1 MLFFSSFIYK
11 EAPIMVMMPE
21 DEFKKFNEKRGYTPV
36 ADLTVD
42 DVGFAVF
49 KDYAQIYRH
58 SAVKS
63 QDSAPGL
70 YYLVPTATPTHDV
83 IPTTSGLVP
92 LTSSEYIRYL
102 SAARPVANPA
112 LTKAFTFY

>member
-1 MLFFSSFIYK
+1 MYK
-11 EAPIMVMMPE
+11 EAPIIVMMPE

-42 DVGFAVF
+42 DLGFAVY
-49 KDYAQIYRH
+49 KDYAQIYRN
-58 SAVKS
+58 AVKS
-63 QDSAPGL
+63 QNSAPGL

-83 IPTTSGLVP
+83 VPTTSGLVP

-102 SAARPVANPA
+102 SAARPVTNPA